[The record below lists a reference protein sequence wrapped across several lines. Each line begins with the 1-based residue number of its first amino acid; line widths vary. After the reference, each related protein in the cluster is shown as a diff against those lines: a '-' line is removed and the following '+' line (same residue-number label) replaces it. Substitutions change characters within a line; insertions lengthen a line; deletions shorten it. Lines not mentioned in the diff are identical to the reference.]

1 MMDESLSVNEVIRC
15 IQVGLLCV
23 QQRTEDRP
31 TMSSVVLML
40 MSSVVL
46 MLCTENAELSQPK
59 EPGFAETS
67 VRIDSSSTHPTSYS
81 ANEMTITNIDGR

>member
-23 QQRTEDRP
+23 RQRTEDRP

-40 MSSVVL
+40 S
-46 MLCTENAELSQPK
+46 TENAELSQPK